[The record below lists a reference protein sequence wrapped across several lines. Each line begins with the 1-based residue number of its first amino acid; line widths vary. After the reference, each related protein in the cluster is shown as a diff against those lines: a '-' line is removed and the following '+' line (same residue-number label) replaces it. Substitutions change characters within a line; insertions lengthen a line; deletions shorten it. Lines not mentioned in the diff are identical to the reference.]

1 MPRKTNGNGSSI
13 RVKKVASVTPAV
25 PRMGSAQSEKKAVFA
40 NVEEE
45 IRRRAYEIYLGRG
58 CSGGSEHDDWLTAER
73 QVRESQSVGQQR
85 SN

>member
-13 RVKKVASVTPAV
+13 RPKKAASVAPAV
-25 PRMGSAQSEKKAVFA
+25 PKNGSAQSEKKSVFA

-58 CSGGSEHDDWLTAER
+58 CNGGSEHDDWLTAER
-73 QVRESQSVGQQR
+73 QVREGQSAGQQR